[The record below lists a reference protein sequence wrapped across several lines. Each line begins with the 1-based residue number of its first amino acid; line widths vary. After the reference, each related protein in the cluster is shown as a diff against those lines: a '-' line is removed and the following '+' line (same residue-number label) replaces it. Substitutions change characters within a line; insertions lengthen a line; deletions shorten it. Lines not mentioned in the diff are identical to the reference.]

1 MDNKLNQSNIS
12 ENEIERPLRQE
23 QRLDGITELV
33 LASGTVKIEDLVEQF
48 QVSGMTIHRDLDLL
62 DSRGILRKSR
72 GYATAIASSLFEAN
86 PEYRQ
91 RQNIFEKEML
101 AQTAF
106 KLVEP
111 GQSLILDD
119 STTVIHLAKL
129 LVQKQPLTVITNFQ
143 KTVDVLK
150 NAPGISVVSLGGHYY
165 QWSDAYM
172 GAMTVNS
179 LRSIRADM
187 LFMSTPSI
195 IDEICFHQHHEA
207 ALVKQ
212 AMFESAGKRYLLADH
227 SKFEQ
232 RAVHSTIKLENFDG
246 VILDSL
252 VSAKHVEHLRLKDI
266 NVIPSG
272 NDLPFQA

>member
-1 MDNKLNQSNIS
+1 MDSKFNKSNIS
-12 ENEIERPLRQE
+12 EIEIERPLRQE
-23 QRLDGITELV
+23 QRLDAITELI
-33 LASGTVKIEDLVEQF
+33 LASGTIKIEDLVEQF
-48 QVSGMTIHRDLDLL
+48 QVSSMTIHRDLDLL

-72 GYATAIASSLFEAN
+72 GYATAVASSLFEAN

-101 AQTAF
+101 AQAAF

-143 KTVDVLK
+143 KTIDALK
-150 NAPGISVVSLGGHYY
+150 NAQGVSIVSLGGHYY

-172 GAMTVNS
+172 GAITINS
-179 LRSIRADM
+179 LRSIRADI

-207 ALVKQ
+207 ALIKQ

-232 RAVHSTIKLENFDG
+232 RAVHSTIKLESFDG

-252 VSAKHVEHLRLKDI
+252 VSAKHIEHLRQKQI
-266 NVIPSG
+266 NVILSG

>member
-1 MDNKLNQSNIS
+1 MDNKLNQSNIP

-23 QRLDGITELV
+23 QRLDAITELI

-72 GYATAIASSLFEAN
+72 GYATAVASSLFEAN

-91 RQNIFEKEML
+91 RQNIYEKEML

-143 KTVDVLK
+143 KAVDVLK

-172 GAMTVNS
+172 GALTVNS
-179 LRSIRADM
+179 LRSIRADI

-207 ALVKQ
+207 ALIKQ
-212 AMFESAGKRYLLADH
+212 AMFDSAGKRYLLADH

-232 RAVHSTIKLENFDG
+232 RAVHSTIKLESFDG
-246 VILDSL
+246 VILDSV
-252 VSAKHVEHLRLKDI
+252 VSASHVDHLRQKDI
-266 NVIPSG
+266 NVILSG
-272 NDLPFQA
+272 NNLPFPA

>member
-1 MDNKLNQSNIS
+1 
-12 ENEIERPLRQE
+12 
-23 QRLDGITELV
+23 
-33 LASGTVKIEDLVEQF
+33 
-48 QVSGMTIHRDLDLL
+48 MTIHRDLDLL

-72 GYATAIASSLFEAN
+72 GYATAVASSLFEAN

-101 AQTAF
+101 AQAAF

-143 KTVDVLK
+143 KTIDALK
-150 NAPGISVVSLGGHYY
+150 NAQGVSIVSLGGHYY

-172 GAMTVNS
+172 GAITINS
-179 LRSIRADM
+179 LRSIRADI

-207 ALVKQ
+207 ALIKQ

-232 RAVHSTIKLENFDG
+232 RAVHSTIKLESFDG

-252 VSAKHVEHLRLKDI
+252 VSAKHIEHLRQKQI
-266 NVIPSG
+266 NVILSG
-272 NDLPFQA
+272 NDLHFQA

>member
-1 MDNKLNQSNIS
+1 MDSKFNKSNIF

-23 QRLDGITELV
+23 QRLDAITELI
-33 LASGTVKIEDLVEQF
+33 LASGTIKIEDLIEQF
-48 QVSGMTIHRDLDLL
+48 QVSSMTIHRDLDLL

-72 GYATAIASSLFEAN
+72 GYATAVASSLFEAN

-101 AQTAF
+101 AQAAF

-143 KTVDVLK
+143 KTIDALK
-150 NAPGISVVSLGGHYY
+150 NAQGVSIVSLGGHYY

-172 GAMTVNS
+172 GALTINS
-179 LRSIRADM
+179 LRSIRADI

-207 ALVKQ
+207 ALIKQ

-232 RAVHSTIKLENFDG
+232 RAVHSTIKLESFDG

-252 VSAKHVEHLRLKDI
+252 VSAKHIEHLRQKQI
-266 NVIPSG
+266 NVILSG

>member
-1 MDNKLNQSNIS
+1 MDSKFNKSNIS
-12 ENEIERPLRQE
+12 EIEIERPLRQE
-23 QRLDGITELV
+23 QRLDAITELI
-33 LASGTVKIEDLVEQF
+33 LASGTIKIEDLVEQF
-48 QVSGMTIHRDLDLL
+48 QVSSMTIHRDLDLL

-72 GYATAIASSLFEAN
+72 GYATAVASSLFEAN

-101 AQTAF
+101 AQAAF

-143 KTVDVLK
+143 KTIDALK
-150 NAPGISVVSLGGHYY
+150 NAQGVSIVSLGGHYY

-172 GAMTVNS
+172 GALTINS
-179 LRSIRADM
+179 LRSIRADI

-207 ALVKQ
+207 ALIKQ

-232 RAVHSTIKLENFDG
+232 RAVHSTIKLESFDG

-252 VSAKHVEHLRLKDI
+252 VSAKHIEHLRQKQI
-266 NVIPSG
+266 NVILSG
-272 NDLPFQA
+272 NDLHFQA